1 MGLMI
6 AAAVVIV
13 FLVFLFFFVLF
24 DMAVLPGRIAKE
36 RAHPQADAVKMAGI
50 LGILTFVL
58 WPLAL
63 IWAYHHPT
71 EQADRSVR
79 KSEKRKRTGS
89 LKTSSAA
96 SSQTK
101 IAG

>member
-13 FLVFLFFFVLF
+13 FLVFLFFFVLL
-24 DMAVLPGRIAKE
+24 DLAVLPGKIA
-36 RAHPQADAVKMAGI
+36 RQRGHPQADAVKMAGI

-63 IWAYHHPT
+63 VWAYHRPPT
-71 EQADRSVR
+71 GQAGKPVR
-79 KSEKRKRTGS
+79 KADTRKRAESVKSG
-89 LKTSSAA
+89 
-96 SSQTK
+96 
-101 IAG
+101 